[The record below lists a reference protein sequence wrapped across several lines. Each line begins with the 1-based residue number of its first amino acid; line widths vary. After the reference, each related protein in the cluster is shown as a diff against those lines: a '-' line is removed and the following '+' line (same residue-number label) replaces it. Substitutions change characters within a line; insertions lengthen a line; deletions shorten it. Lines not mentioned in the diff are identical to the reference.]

1 MLIRYDIYMKKQI
14 LMATFLYLLSLLVLG
29 DLFILFYKNNIN
41 IFIIFILLLPIAFS
55 FGYTLN
61 SYILSEK
68 FKVDANLLHLTKEIL
83 HELNIPLSTIQA
95 NTTLLKRNLKDNQK
109 GLRRLSRIDD
119 SSKRLQRLY
128 AELVYSIKK
137 EIHTIEKETF
147 DVKELIEERVSVLKL
162 LERNSFILSVSSFE
176 ISVDKIGFEKMLD
189 NVLTNAMKY
198 SNKYEAIFITLK
210 NYLLT
215 IEDKGIGMDEMELL
229 KIYDRYYQSDEHVHG
244 EGIGLSLV
252 KAYCDDEKI
261 KIRITSQ
268 KGQGTKVS
276 FNLKHVKI

>member
-1 MLIRYDIYMKKQI
+1 MKKQI
-14 LMATFLYLLSLLVLG
+14 WIATFLYLLSLLFLG
-29 DLFILFYKNNIN
+29 DVFILFFRNNVN
-41 IFIIFILLLPIAFS
+41 LFITFMFLLPLAFAL
-55 FGYTLN
+55 GYTLN

-95 NTTLLKRNLKDNQK
+95 NTSLLKRTLKENEK
-109 GLRRLSRIDD
+109 GLKRLSRIED

-137 EIHTIEKETF
+137 EIHSIEKETF
-147 DVKELIEERVSVLKL
+147 DLQILVEERVSVLKL
-162 LERNSFILSVSSFE
+162 LERNAFIVSIAPFS

-198 SNKYEAIFITLK
+198 SDKHEPICITFK
-210 NYLLT
+210 NNILT

-229 KIYDRYYQSDEHVHG
+229 KIYDRYYQSDSHVHG

-261 KIRITSQ
+261 KIRITSS
-268 KGQGTKVS
+268 KGKGTTVS
-276 FNLKHVKI
+276 FNLTHVII

>member
-1 MLIRYDIYMKKQI
+1 M
-14 LMATFLYLLSLLVLG
+14 F
-29 DLFILFYKNNIN
+29 
-41 IFIIFILLLPIAFS
+41 LLPLAFTL
-55 FGYTLN
+55 GYTLN

-95 NTTLLKRNLKDNQK
+95 NTTLLKRTLKENEK
-109 GLRRLSRIDD
+109 GLKRLSRIDD

-147 DVKELIEERVSVLKL
+147 DVKVLVEERVAVFKQ
-162 LERNSFILSVSSFE
+162 LERNSFIVSLSSFK

-198 SNKYEAIFITLK
+198 SDKDKPIFITLE
-210 NYLLT
+210 NYVLS
-215 IEDKGIGMDEMELL
+215 IEDRGIGMDEMELV
-229 KIYDRYYQSDEHVHG
+229 KIYDRYYQSDDHIHG

-261 KIRITSQ
+261 KIRITSS
-268 KGQGTKVS
+268 KGKGTTVS
-276 FNLKHVKI
+276 FNLNTQDSSSLGK

>member
-1 MLIRYDIYMKKQI
+1 MKKQI
-14 LMATFLYLLSLLVLG
+14 WVATFLYLLSLLFLG
-29 DLFILFYKNNIN
+29 DIFILFFKNNVN
-41 IFIIFILLLPIAFS
+41 LFLTFIFLLPLAFAL
-55 FGYTLN
+55 GYTLN

-95 NTTLLKRNLKDNQK
+95 NTTLLTRTLKENEK
-109 GLRRLSRIDD
+109 GLKRLSRIQD

-128 AELVYSIKK
+128 TELVYSIKK

-147 DVKELIEERVSVLKL
+147 DVKVLVEERVAVLEQ
-162 LERNSFILSVSSFE
+162 LERNLFIASLSSVK
-176 ISVDKIGFEKMLD
+176 ISVDKLGFEKMLD

-198 SNKYEAIFITLK
+198 SDKHAPISITLK
-210 NYLLT
+210 DT
-215 IEDKGIGMDEMELL
+215 ILSIKDKGIGMDEIELV
-229 KIYDRYYQSDEHVHG
+229 KIYDRYYQSDNHAYG

-261 KIRITSQ
+261 KIRITST
-268 KGQGTKVS
+268 KGEGTTVS
-276 FNLKHVKI
+276 FNLNNVLI

>member
-1 MLIRYDIYMKKQI
+1 MKKQI
-14 LMATFLYLLSLLVLG
+14 WIATFLYLLSLLFLG
-29 DLFILFYKNNIN
+29 DLFILFFRNNVN
-41 IFIIFILLLPIAFS
+41 LFITFMLLLPLAFAL
-55 FGYTLN
+55 GYTLN

-83 HELNIPLSTIQA
+83 HELNIPLSTIKA
-95 NTTLLKRNLKDNQK
+95 NTTLLKRTLKENEK
-109 GLRRLSRIDD
+109 GLKRLSRIDD

-137 EIHTIEKETF
+137 EIHTIEKEIF
-147 DVKELIEERVSVLKL
+147 DVQLLVEERVAVLEL
-162 LERNSFILSVSSFE
+162 LERNSFVLSLSSFK

-198 SNKYEAIFITLK
+198 SDKHESILITLK
-210 NYLLT
+210 DNILS
-215 IEDKGIGMDEMELL
+215 IEDRGIGMDEMELL
-229 KIYDRYYQSDEHVHG
+229 KIYDRYYQSDTHVHG

-261 KIRITSQ
+261 KIRISSN
-268 KGQGTKVS
+268 KGEGTKVS
-276 FNLKHVKI
+276 FNLKHVSI